1 MFSDKFFG
9 NISVIRVETSSFIV
23 EILYPVQ
30 SVGKISNKQPWD
42 HFCDTNNIIIVVNRI
57 LLAIT
62 ILTEDL

>member
-9 NISVIRVETSSFIV
+9 NISVIRVEASSFIV

-42 HFCDTNNIIIVVNRI
+42 HFYDTNNIIIMVNRI

>member
-9 NISVIRVETSSFIV
+9 NISVIRVEASSFIV

-30 SVGKISNKQPWD
+30 FVGKISNKQPWD
-42 HFCDTNNIIIVVNRI
+42 HFYDTNNIIVVVNRK